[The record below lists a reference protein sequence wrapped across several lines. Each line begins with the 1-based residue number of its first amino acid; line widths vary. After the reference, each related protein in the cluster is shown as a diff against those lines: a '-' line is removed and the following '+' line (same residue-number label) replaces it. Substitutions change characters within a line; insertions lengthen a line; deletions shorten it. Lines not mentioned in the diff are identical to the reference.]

1 MLSAL
6 KIENFALIDQLELEL
21 KPGLNVLTG
30 ETGAGKSIILDA
42 IDAVLGGKAST
53 RWVRTG
59 AEKASVEAAFELDE
73 RDPRISQWLSEY
85 DIPDTGNR
93 LICRRELTASN
104 GSVRSRSR
112 LNGVTVNRPQMEEL
126 RRFLIEITAQGQTLQ
141 LGSPDLQRDWLDGFG
156 DSQLLQQRQKVA
168 DDYETTAIAKKKLD
182 ARRRAEQ
189 QRNDQLEML
198 EFQSK
203 ELTEAAIDAPDELET
218 LQVEHHRLS
227 HSVELQQQS
236 YQIYQILYENDN
248 GGACADLL
256 GEAESILGDMLR
268 YDPEVNPILEMVS
281 DAIAQV
287 QEAARQI
294 NTYGEDIETDPHR
307 LEEIDQRMAQLKQL
321 CRKYNKDL
329 PELIDYYQGIQSSLA
344 ALHGNGESIDALETT
359 YRSHQKALMESCDQ
373 LTKLR
378 QKAAQTLE
386 TNLVA
391 QLKPLAMD
399 RVKFKVDIQSQ
410 APTVNGADLISFLF
424 SPNPGEPL
432 QPLIEI
438 ASGGE
443 MSRFLLAL
451 KACFSKVDPIGTMV
465 FDEIDVGVSG
475 RVAQAIAEK
484 LYQLGRAHQVL
495 CVTHQP
501 LVAAMADAHFHVG
514 KHVVMLPSKAK
525 AINSKKRQN
534 TKAKA
539 AEKTAKSD
547 ESQSKFSSDLQADLQ
562 AEAQTQ
568 EAKARAKIIAQ
579 AAAAKTKDKFVS
591 QPASKAADESTNG
604 FDEAVTEERTIV
616 KVTPLDAQSR
626 RDELAQLA
634 GGRSHSE
641 AVAFAEALLQQAET
655 IRKAG

>member
-6 KIENFALIDQLELEL
+6 KIENFALIDRLDLEL

-42 IDAVLGGKAST
+42 IDAVLGGKASN

-59 AEKASVEAAFELDE
+59 SEKALVEAAFDVG
-73 RDPRISQWLSEY
+73 DDNPRVLRWLTES
-85 DIPDTGNR
+85 DIPLDGHR
-93 LICRRELTASN
+93 LICRRELTAN
-104 GSVRSRSR
+104 KGSVRSRSR
-112 LNGVTVNRPQMEEL
+112 LNGVVVKKPQMEEL
-126 RRFLIEITAQGQTLQ
+126 RRLLIEITAQGQTLQ

-156 DSQLLQQRQKVA
+156 DRQLVTQRQQVA
-168 DDYETTAIAKKKLD
+168 TDYEAAIAAKKILD
-182 ARRRAEQ
+182 TRRRAEQ
-189 QRNDQLEML
+189 QRTDQLEMF

-203 ELTEAAIDAPDELET
+203 ELTEANLSAPDELET
-218 LQVEHHRLS
+218 LQMEHHRLS

-236 YQIYQILYENDN
+236 YQSYQILYENDS
-248 GGACADLL
+248 GEACADML
-256 GEAESILGDMLR
+256 GQAEAILSDMLR
-268 YDPEVNPILEMVS
+268 YDPAVEPILEMVS

-287 QEAARQI
+287 QEAGRQI
-294 NTYGEDIETDPHR
+294 NAYGENIETDPQR
-307 LEEIDQRMAQLKQL
+307 LEEIDQRIAQLKQL
-321 CRKYNKDL
+321 CRKYNRDL

-344 ALHGNGESIDALETT
+344 ALHGDGQSIDELATA
-359 YRSHQKALMESCDQ
+359 YQSHQKVLLESCDK

-378 QKAAQTLE
+378 QIAAQSLE
-386 TNLVA
+386 KDLVA
-391 QLKPLAMD
+391 QLKPLAME

-410 APTVNGADLISFLF
+410 APTVTGADLISFLF

-432 QPLIEI
+432 QPLVEI

-451 KACFSKVDPIGTMV
+451 KACFSQVDPIGTLI

-514 KHVVMLPSKAK
+514 KHVVTLPKGALSKA
-525 AINSKKRQN
+525 S
-534 TKAKA
+534 
-539 AEKTAKSD
+539 
-547 ESQSKFSSDLQADLQ
+547 LPG
-562 AEAQTQ
+562 EAQELERPAVDTPETEEGKALAKILVQAAGRVRGKRNTQ
-568 EAKARAKIIAQ
+568 ELLGQIDNPSASNLDRNTRRTADITRKA
-579 AAAAKTKDKFVS
+579 T
-591 QPASKAADESTNG
+591 E
-604 FDEAVTEERTIV
+604 EERTIV
-616 KVTPLDAQSR
+616 KVTPLDSQSR

-641 AVAFAEALLQQAET
+641 AIAFADALLQQAET
-655 IRKAG
+655 IREAG

>member
-6 KIENFALIDQLELEL
+6 KIENFALIEHLDLAL

-42 IDAVLGGKAST
+42 IDAVLGGKASG

-59 AEKASVEAAFELDE
+59 TDKAMVEGTFEVGTS
-73 RDPRISQWLSEY
+73 DPRIAEWLSSYEV
-85 DIPDTGNR
+85 PDKGTE
-93 LICRRELTASN
+93 LICRRDLTVAKGS
-104 GSVRSRSR
+104 GSVRSKSW
-112 LNGVTVNRPQMEEL
+112 LNGVAMKKPQMEEL
-126 RRFLIEITAQGQTLQ
+126 RHLLIEITAQGQTLQ

-156 DSQLLQQRQKVA
+156 DRKLVKQRQQVSA
-168 DDYETTAIAKKKLD
+168 DYETASAAKKILD
-182 ARRRAEQ
+182 TRRRAEQ
-189 QRNDQLEML
+189 QRTDQLEMF

-203 ELTEAAIDAPDELET
+203 ELTEAAIEAPDELEA
-218 LQVEHHRLS
+218 LQIEHHRLS

-236 YQIYQILYENDN
+236 YQTYQMLYENDE
-248 GGACADLL
+248 GEACADLL
-256 GEAESILGDMLR
+256 GQAEAILSDMLR

-287 QEAARQI
+287 QEAGRQI
-294 NTYGEDIETDPHR
+294 NTYGENIETDPQR
-307 LEEIDQRMAQLKQL
+307 LEEIDQRIAQLKQL
-321 CRKYNKDL
+321 CRKYNRDL
-329 PELIDYYQGIQSSLA
+329 PELIDYYQGIQASLA
-344 ALHGNGESIDALETT
+344 ALHGDGQSIDELEKA
-359 YRSHQKALMESCDQ
+359 YQKKQQVLSESCDH

-378 QKAAQTLE
+378 QSAAKKLE
-386 TNLVA
+386 QALVS
-391 QLKPLAMD
+391 QLKPLAME

-410 APTVNGADLISFLF
+410 APTISGADLISFLF

-432 QPLIEI
+432 QPLVEI

-451 KACFSKVDPIGTMV
+451 KACFSRVDPIGTMV

-484 LYQLGRAHQVL
+484 LYQLGREHQVL

-514 KHVVMLPSKAK
+514 KHVVMLPPEALEPKG
-525 AINSKKRQN
+525 KKSRKS
-534 TKAKA
+534 TKAVKNA
-539 AEKTAKSD
+539 APEPS
-547 ESQSKFSSDLQADLQ
+547 
-562 AEAQTQ
+562 AEALA
-568 EAKARAKIIAQ
+568 EEDKARAKVMAQ
-579 AAAAKTKDKFVS
+579 AAKGSKQACNTD
-591 QPASKAADESTNG
+591 SKATLPDGTVSDG
-604 FDEAVTEERTIV
+604 EERTIV

-641 AVAFAEALLQQAET
+641 AIAFADALLQQAET